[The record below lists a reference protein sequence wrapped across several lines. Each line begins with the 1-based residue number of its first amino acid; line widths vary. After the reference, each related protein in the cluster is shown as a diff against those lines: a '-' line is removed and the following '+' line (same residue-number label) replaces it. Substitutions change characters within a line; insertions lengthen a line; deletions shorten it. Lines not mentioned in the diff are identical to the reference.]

1 MHGIRHDQ
9 ARANK
14 GVDLIESPRAPPT
27 HERDES
33 TTGDPLIFHAYTA
46 YWPPPRTPIL
56 RRHWIQVTARRS
68 RVQAHK
74 TADAKI
80 MNPVKGF

>member
-27 HERDES
+27 E
-33 TTGDPLIFHAYTA
+33 
-46 YWPPPRTPIL
+46 
-56 RRHWIQVTARRS
+56 ARREHQGRS
-68 RVQAHK
+68 IDFPRVHH
-74 TADAKI
+74 TDLLHADITPPLNSGYRAACT
-80 MNPVKGF
+80 GS

>member
-33 TTGDPLIFHAYTA
+33 ITGDPLIFHACTA
-46 YWPPPRTPIL
+46 LTSSTDADITPPLNSGYR
-56 RRHWIQVTARRS
+56 A
-68 RVQAHK
+68 A
-74 TADAKI
+74 
-80 MNPVKGF
+80 

>member
-27 HERDES
+27 EARREHQGRSID
-33 TTGDPLIFHAYTA
+33 F
-46 YWPPPRTPIL
+46 PRVHHTDL
-56 RRHWIQVTARRS
+56 LHVRRHWIQVTAR